1 MRGLHAEEE
10 GGGEVLVGED
20 AGDEGV
26 IVHVL
31 QQIVSVIVS
40 DAPPDDTEYQP
51 GEHEAGEEGHQSVA
65 PFQIKNRDKN
75 ILKQCCCQ
83 NTLTDTN
90 INPTFI
96 SLLVFLFTLNS

>member
-1 MRGLHAEEE
+1 MLGLHAEEE

-75 ILKQCCCQ
+75 IVKQ
-83 NTLTDTN
+83 NVVVKTL
-90 INPTFI
+90 
-96 SLLVFLFTLNS
+96 